1 MGDEGP
7 YAFVGERRPEA
18 GDGNSD
24 VAEGGGT
31 TSVIMFMDGILLL
44 SSPDMLAVEKERKV
58 IVNRGSYNGA
68 KPK

>member
-18 GDGNSD
+18 GDGND

-31 TSVIMFMDGILLL
+31 TSVMMFMDGILLL
-44 SSPDMLAVEKERKV
+44 SSPDMLAVEKKREK
-58 IVNRGSYNGA
+58 S
-68 KPK
+68 K